1 MSNLPPSGEIPR
13 GAIRFNTDSNKP
25 ELWDGSQWAELQLS
39 TPNLGRSVD
48 TQPGARGII
57 RHSAATDTIDY
68 LNISSAGNAV
78 DFGDTSTIAKTAA
91 AMCSS
96 STRGLM
102 MGGYDAPTANFTNH
116 IEFLTIASTGSAG
129 NDFGDLVTATYVNA
143 ACSNATRGISA
154 GGIQIG
160 VGNLDKIEY
169 VTIASQGVNAQTF
182 GTLSGTR
189 YGSEGLGSP
198 VRGLFGGG
206 YAPSNINTID
216 MITISSLGSRQDYG
230 DLSTALA
237 SSAGVSNAVRGLF
250 AGTGPNT
257 PSGILNVIEYVT
269 IAAGGNAVNFG
280 DLTVAGRQSA
290 GLSSSTRG
298 VFAGRNTNPGT
309 PATSNIIDYVNI
321 ATQGDAVDFGD
332 LTAATN
338 PTGCSN
344 AHGGL

>member
-25 ELWDGSQWAELQLS
+25 ELWDGSQWAEFQLS

-57 RHSAATDTIDY
+57 RHSPATATINY

-78 DFGDTSTIAKTAA
+78 DFGDTSTIAKVGAA
-91 AMCSS
+91 CCAS

-102 MGGYDAPTANFTNH
+102 MGGYDAPTSNFTNH

-129 NDFGDLVTATYVNA
+129 NDFGDLATKTYVNA
-143 ACSNATRGISA
+143 ACSNATRGLSA

-160 VGNLDKIEY
+160 VGNLDVIEY
-169 VTIASQGVNAQTF
+169 VTIASTGNAQDF
-182 GTLSGTR
+182 GNLSGTR
-189 YGSEGLGSP
+189 YGSVGMASP

-206 YAPSNINTID
+206 YAPGNINTID
-216 MITISSLGSRQDYG
+216 MITISTLGNAQDYG
-230 DLSTALA
+230 DLATDLAGGSAL
-237 SSAGVSNAVRGLF
+237 SNAVRGLF
-250 AGTGPNT
+250 AGTGPNSS
-257 PSGILNVIEYVT
+257 SGILNVIEYVT

-280 DLTVAGRQSA
+280 DLTEPGRQMA
-290 GLSSSTRG
+290 ALSSPTRG
-298 VFAGRNTNPGT
+298 VFAGRNQNPGT
-309 PATSNIIDYVNI
+309 PATSNLIDYVTI